1 MTLEPNE
8 NDVVIDGDRDG
19 CDEIDGSRVQ
29 SPPAGCDLSFVSVV
43 DQDRPPT
50 SYIRISLFNSM
61 SIAHSFI
68 IIREILI
75 LTLSI
80 FIAL

>member
-43 DQDRPPT
+43 DQARPPT
-50 SYIRISLFNSM
+50 SYIRISLFNEHCTM
-61 SIAHSFI
+61 C
-68 IIREILI
+68 
-75 LTLSI
+75 
-80 FIAL
+80 